1 MRFLYTGGAG
11 RPTESAAV
19 GMAATHGPPAAAGF
33 DLARASVH
41 EPGMVPLVLPHRLI
55 LVRHGETDWNREGRL
70 QGGQD
75 IQLNALGRTQAAE
88 AADRLRALVPD
99 LAAVDFLCSPM
110 HRARETM
117 AIMRARLGLAPDDYA
132 IDERLRELT
141 FGSWEGFTWREM
153 RKSEPEQ
160 SRARMRD
167 KWGFV
172 PPGGESYAM
181 LAQRIRPV
189 LAGLA
194 RETVMVSH
202 GGVARAV
209 LALCAGVSPQKAALV
224 EIWQGK
230 ILIVD
235 RGKAEWA

>member
-1 MRFLYTGGAG
+1 
-11 RPTESAAV
+11 
-19 GMAATHGPPAAAGF
+19 
-33 DLARASVH
+33 
-41 EPGMVPLVLPHRLI
+41 MVPLVLPHRLI

-75 IQLNALGRTQAAE
+75 IPLNALGRQQAGE
-88 AADRLRALVPD
+88 AAGRLAALVPD

-110 HRARETM
+110 QRARETM
-117 AIMRARLGLAPDDYA
+117 AIMRGALGVPPHDYA
-132 IDERLRELT
+132 TDERLRELT
-141 FGSWEGFTWREM
+141 FGAWEGFTWREM
-153 RKSEPEQ
+153 RKTEPEQ

-172 PPGGESYAM
+172 PPNGESYAM
-181 LAQRIRPV
+181 LAERIRPV

-194 RETVMVSH
+194 RETVVVSH

-230 ILIVD
+230 LLLID
-235 RGKAEWA
+235 GRRAEWI